1 MERPTKPGNAAVLA
15 AAYAKLANEC
25 ARAREFCAAKLES
38 PLRDCVYRTR
48 AILACVNRLLE
59 SAYAPEIAASIV
71 ALNKL
76 AAETAQRAEAARA
89 PEPFDKASSMMLE
102 MRQLFA
108 GFNAG
113 ADLNRP
119 AQAESPLGLA
129 TNSAADTQN
138 NSYAPRVS
146 VVIPAYNSAGT
157 VWRAIESGLA
167 QQLEAAL
174 EIIVV
179 DDCSTDETREVLKL
193 YDRRIRTVAMR
204 SNRGVAAAR
213 NAGLAVARGEY
224 VAFLDADDEFL
235 PGRLARSVA
244 ALDGAR
250 ATVLAYSDACLCDDA
265 GLVTAPSLAPTIVAP
280 HTMRSP
286 SLDDLFSGC
295 WWPILPSAVTVRRA
309 VMERCGGFDEAF
321 GGAGGHLELYAWLRV
336 RELGPFEFIA
346 APLVQW
352 RLLPALERLEKYLS
366 NLSVLYRLMNQ
377 RYGERGARMVQDFA
391 ISNAMALIG
400 EGSSALGRKDRAT
413 GRRALAC
420 ALSHLSDSIFGDSI
434 LAEEDRAGDR
444 APSAADTTAAIAS

>member
-1 MERPTKPGNAAVLA
+1 MERPSKPGNAAVLA

-48 AILACVNRLLE
+48 AILARVNRLLE

-89 PEPFDKASSMMLE
+89 PEPFDKARSMMLE

-113 ADLNRP
+113 ADLNRS
-119 AQAESPLGLA
+119 AQAESPGLA

-146 VVIPAYNSAGT
+146 VVIPAYNSAAT

-244 ALDGAR
+244 AFDAAH

-321 GGAGGHLELYAWLRV
+321 GGAGGHLELCAWLRV
-336 RELGPFEFIA
+336 RELGPFAFIP

-352 RLLPALERLEKYLS
+352 RVLPALERLEKYLS

-400 EGSSALGRKDRAT
+400 EGSSALARKDRAT

-434 LAEEDRAGDR
+434 LAEKDRTGDR
-444 APSAADTTAAIAS
+444 PPSTADTTAAFLS

>member
-1 MERPTKPGNAAVLA
+1 VERPTKPGNAAVLA

-48 AILACVNRLLE
+48 AILGRVNRLLE

-76 AAETAQRAEAARA
+76 AAETAQRAEAART
-89 PEPFDKASSMMLE
+89 PEPFDKARSMMLE

-113 ADLNRP
+113 ADLNR
-119 AQAESPLGLA
+119 QAESRAGLA
-129 TNSAADTQN
+129 NNSAADTQN

-146 VVIPAYNSAGT
+146 VVIPAYNSAGA

-167 QQLEAAL
+167 QQLEDAL

-204 SNRGVAAAR
+204 SNRGVAAVR
-213 NAGLAVARGEY
+213 NAGMAVARGEY
-224 VAFLDADDEFL
+224 VAFLDAHDEFL

-250 ATVLAYSDACLCDDA
+250 DTVLAYSDACLCDDA

-280 HTMRSP
+280 STMRSP
-286 SLDDLFSGC
+286 SLDDLFSGS
-295 WWPILPSAVTVRRA
+295 WWPILPSAVTVRRE
-309 VMERCGGFDEAF
+309 VMERCGGFDEAL

-336 RELGPFEFIA
+336 RELGPFAFIA

-366 NLSVLYRLMNQ
+366 NLNVLYQLMNQ

-391 ISNAMALIG
+391 ISNAMALIH
-400 EGSSALGRKDRAT
+400 EGSSALSRKDRAT

-420 ALSHLSDSIFGDSI
+420 ALSHLGDSIFGDSI
-434 LAEEDRAGDR
+434 SAEKGRACDRV
-444 APSAADTTAAIAS
+444 SSVADTAAAVAS

>member
-1 MERPTKPGNAAVLA
+1 VE
-15 AAYAKLANEC
+15 
-25 ARAREFCAAKLES
+25 
-38 PLRDCVYRTR
+38 
-48 AILACVNRLLE
+48 
-59 SAYAPEIAASIV
+59 
-71 ALNKL
+71 
-76 AAETAQRAEAARA
+76 
-89 PEPFDKASSMMLE
+89 
-102 MRQLFA
+102 
-108 GFNAG
+108 
-113 ADLNRP
+113 
-119 AQAESPLGLA
+119 LA
-129 TNSAADTQN
+129 TSSSADTQN
-138 NSYAPRVS
+138 NPPRVS
-146 VVIPAYNSAGT
+146 VVIPAYNSSGT

-167 QQLEAAL
+167 QKLEDTL

-235 PGRLARSVA
+235 PGRLARSVS

-250 ATVLAYSDACLCDDA
+250 DTVLAYSDACLTDDA
-265 GLVTAPSLAPTIVAP
+265 GLVTAPSLAPAVVAP

-286 SLDDLFSGC
+286 SIDDLFSGC

-336 RELGPFEFIA
+336 RELGPFKFIA
-346 APLVQW
+346 SPLVQW

-400 EGSSALGRKDRAT
+400 EGSNALGRKDRAT

-420 ALSHLSDSIFGDSI
+420 ALSHLSDSIF
-434 LAEEDRAGDR
+434 AEEDRAGDR
-444 APSAADTTAAIAS
+444 APSIADTTAAVAS

>member
-15 AAYAKLANEC
+15 AAYAKLVNEC
-25 ARAREFCAAKLES
+25 ARAREFCEAKLES

-48 AILACVNRLLE
+48 AVLARVNRLLE
-59 SAYAPEIAASIV
+59 SAYAPEITASIV
-71 ALNKL
+71 ALNNL

-89 PEPFDKASSMMLE
+89 PEPFDKARLMMLE
-102 MRQLFA
+102 MRKLFA
-108 GFNAG
+108 GFTAG
-113 ADLNRP
+113 ADRP
-119 AQAESPLGLA
+119 DQAESPVELA
-129 TNSAADTQN
+129 TSSTADTQN
-138 NSYAPRVS
+138 NPPRVS
-146 VVIPAYNSAGT
+146 VVIPAYNSSGT

-167 QQLEAAL
+167 QKLEDAL

-179 DDCSTDETREVLKL
+179 DDCSTDETCEVLKL

-250 ATVLAYSDACLCDDA
+250 DTVLAYSDACLADDA
-265 GLVTAPSLAPTIVAP
+265 GLVTAPSLAPAVVAP

-295 WWPILPSAVTVRRA
+295 WWPILPSAVTVPRA
-309 VMERCGGFDEAF
+309 VMARCGGFDEAF

-346 APLVQW
+346 SPLVQW

-400 EGSSALGRKDRAT
+400 EGSNALGRKDRAT

-420 ALSHLSDSIFGDSI
+420 ALSHLSDSIF
-434 LAEEDRAGDR
+434 AEEDRAGDR
-444 APSAADTTAAIAS
+444 APSAADATVTVAS